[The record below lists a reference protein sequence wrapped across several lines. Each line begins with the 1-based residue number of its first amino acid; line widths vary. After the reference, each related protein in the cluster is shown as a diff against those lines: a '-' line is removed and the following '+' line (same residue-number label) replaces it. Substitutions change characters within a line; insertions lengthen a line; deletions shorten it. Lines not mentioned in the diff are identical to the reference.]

1 LGTNENQNL
10 AGFDSI
16 AAQAGAGFSL
26 PSLGSKGQPQDIKA
40 FDYKVITVEASNNHQ
55 IESDLNSLGEH
66 GWELVGHTEPAPGK
80 IRLILKKPTTQPAVA
95 QV

>member
-1 LGTNENQNL
+1 M
-10 AGFDSI
+10 
-16 AAQAGAGFSL
+16 AAQARAGFSL
-26 PSLGSKGQPQDIKA
+26 PSLGNGAQPLGMKA

-80 IRLILKKPTTQPAVA
+80 IRLILKKPATQLMVA